1 MSSEMGKSMPATTG
15 NRWPN
20 GQQITHLFKS
30 YEGRGH
36 SWSVRSPAVKMGRYG
51 QDLVMCGPSILEME
65 TYYS

>member
-51 QDLVMCGPSILEME
+51 QDLVWP
-65 TYYS
+65 